1 MNYSQ
6 LINNN
11 YEYNNYNSHRYL
23 DELEWIKVA
32 IFSQA
37 INVLKYTM
45 IKKNRI
51 VLIFIALIIKISKKQ
66 NKRLWNGMKKIEK

>member
-6 LINNN
+6 LINKN
-11 YEYNNYNSHRYL
+11 YEYNNHNSHRYL

>member
-6 LINNN
+6 LINKN
-11 YEYNNYNSHRYL
+11 YEYNNHNSHRYL

-37 INVLKYTM
+37 INELKYTM
-45 IKKNRI
+45 IKK
-51 VLIFIALIIKISKKQ
+51 KQ
-66 NKRLWNGMKKIEK
+66 NCINIYSFDNQNIKKTK

>member
-6 LINNN
+6 LINKN
-11 YEYNNYNSHRYL
+11 YEYNNHNIHRYL

-45 IKKNRI
+45 IKKTE
-51 VLIFIALIIKISKKQ
+51 LY
-66 NKRLWNGMKKIEK
+66 

>member
-6 LINNN
+6 LINKN
-11 YEYNNYNSHRYL
+11 YEYNNHNSHRYL

-32 IFSQA
+32 IFSQV

-45 IKKNRI
+45 IKKTE
-51 VLIFIALIIKISKKQ
+51 LY
-66 NKRLWNGMKKIEK
+66 

>member
-32 IFSQA
+32 IFSQT

-45 IKKNRI
+45 IKK
-51 VLIFIALIIKISKKQ
+51 KQ
-66 NKRLWNGMKKIEK
+66 NCINIYSFDNQNIKKTK

>member
-45 IKKNRI
+45 IKK
-51 VLIFIALIIKISKKQ
+51 KQ
-66 NKRLWNGMKKIEK
+66 NCINIYSFDNQNIKKTK